1 MGFWDDIDNNLFHE
15 DFDFIRENYSGVERL
30 DELLDLVLSFKE
42 GHEVGVTA
50 FGEVA
55 PADGTLE
62 EGVAGEE

>member
-1 MGFWDDIDNNLFHE
+1 MTFVFDGSVATVAAE
-15 DFDFIRENYSGVERL
+15 DVGGVGEEEKFVGYGV
-30 DELLDLVLSFKE
+30 D
-42 GHEVGVTA
+42 EVGVTA